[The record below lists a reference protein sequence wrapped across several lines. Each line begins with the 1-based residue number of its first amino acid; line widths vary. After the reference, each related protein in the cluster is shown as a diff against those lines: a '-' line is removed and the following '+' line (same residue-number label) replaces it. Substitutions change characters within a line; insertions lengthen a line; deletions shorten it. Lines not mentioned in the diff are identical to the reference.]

1 MANQSANPA
10 KETWMGLLG
19 GLGVG
24 ATIHYYQEL
33 ARRHEAR
40 GVPLRLLMAQADM
53 RLLLRVAQQ
62 GDRAAMAEHLAGL
75 VERLAAGGASFAVIP
90 AITPHMCAPELAAR
104 SPIPLL
110 NLVEETVQEI
120 QRRGIRR
127 VALFGS
133 RFTVESRMF
142 GQLEGIEVVMPT
154 LAEIDAIHT
163 AYFQIVDTAAG
174 GAAPYETMH
183 RLAHE
188 LLGRGAEA
196 IILAGTELAL
206 LFNESNTDFPH
217 VDCARVH
224 LDAIMH
230 RLA

>member
-1 MANQSANPA
+1 MPNQPANQA

-53 RLLLRVAQQ
+53 HLLLRAAQQ
-62 GDRAAMAEHLAGL
+62 GDRGAMAEHLAGL
-75 VERLAAGGASFAVIP
+75 VERLAAAGASFAVIP
-90 AITPHMCAPELAAR
+90 AITPHMCAKELAAR

-110 NLVEETVQEI
+110 NLVEETVREI
-120 QRRGIRR
+120 HRRGFQR
-127 VALFGS
+127 VAILGS
-133 RFTVESRMF
+133 RFTVESRVF

-154 LAEIDAIHT
+154 PAEIDEIHT

-174 GAAPYETMH
+174 GAAPYQTMH

-206 LFNESNTDFPH
+206 IFNESNTDFPH
-217 VDCARVH
+217 VDCAQVH
-224 LDAIMH
+224 LDAIMR